1 MNENLDRV
9 KQLISALFNV
19 DEASLAPESS
29 SSDVPAWDSM
39 GQLMLILE
47 LEQQFEIEIP
57 PERAEKLT
65 SISEIVNFL
74 DESAQK

>member
-1 MNENLDRV
+1 MTENLDRV
-9 KQLISALFNV
+9 KQLIATLFNV
-19 DEASLAPESS
+19 DEASLAPQSS
-29 SSDVPAWDSM
+29 GKDVSAWDSM

-47 LEQQFEIEIP
+47 LEQQFDIEIP

-74 DESAQK
+74 DESA

>member
-1 MNENLDRV
+1 MAEQLDRV

-19 DEASLAPESS
+19 DVASLAPESS
-29 SSDVPAWDSM
+29 ANDVPAWDSM

-47 LEQQFEIEIP
+47 LEQQFGIEIP

-74 DESAQK
+74 DESA